1 FLWIGLK
8 AVDSDNDSFGSAFVT
23 QIIFVL
29 VGWIPCLGCIIQLWA
44 IHSRHETSWG
54 GAIVV
59 WLLAAFL
66 PIIVLGIIIFFAF
79 PVVSGSLWAFF
90 GALAPTS

>member
-1 FLWIGLK
+1 
-8 AVDSDNDSFGSAFVT
+8 
-23 QIIFVL
+23 
-29 VGWIPCLGCIIQLWA
+29 LGCIIQLWA